1 MASERSGGTAPATSA
16 PGSSPVSS
24 TACDEDSESV
34 GPESRLSL
42 LLARHGGVT
51 EAWIREAL
59 TASGVTPRHAIVL
72 MHLDGGR
79 LGQRELGARLGVD
92 PSVLVT
98 LLNALEDRELV
109 RRHRDPAD
117 RRRHIVEITEAG
129 TAALTKLDAAIRYVE
144 DELFADLTPR
154 ERATLH
160 SLLARVRTTRHSA
173 CDAPPA
179 TDC

>member
-1 MASERSGGTAPATSA
+1 MASERSGDTAPATSA
-16 PGSSPVSS
+16 PVGSPSGDATPAS
-24 TACDEDSESV
+24 T
-34 GPESRLSL
+34 GPDSRLAL
-42 LLARHGGVT
+42 LLAWHGGAA
-51 EAWIREAL
+51 EGWIREAL
-59 TASGVTPRHAIVL
+59 TASGVTPRHAVVL
-72 MHLDGGR
+72 MHLDGGQ
-79 LGQRELGARLGVD
+79 LGQRDLGARLDVD
-92 PSVLVT
+92 PSVLVA
-98 LLNALEDRELV
+98 LLNALEDRDLV
-109 RRHRDPAD
+109 RRRRDPAD